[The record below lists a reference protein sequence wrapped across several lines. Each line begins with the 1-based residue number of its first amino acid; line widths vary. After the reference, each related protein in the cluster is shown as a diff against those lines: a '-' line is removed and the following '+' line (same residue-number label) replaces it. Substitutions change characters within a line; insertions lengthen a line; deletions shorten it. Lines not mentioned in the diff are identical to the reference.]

1 MLAVQY
7 HGEGGSRQEL
17 SSVPKYGDLL
27 FRTLSS
33 FSLFPRA
40 TSLEDLAQSL
50 SNLDLVQMPLG
61 AGLPPSVFSGS
72 PPPLSSLSHQ
82 PFSGFYP
89 LLSPSFIPQYP
100 KGPHPQT
107 EGIWVWAGRFQGFC
121 LSDKQC
127 GVRVRIQLS
136 APSGCQGSENKPK
149 VLGFEHQY
157 SKKFYLAFSYPHPH
171 PASTLPPTPFQSREL
186 KHALLSALCVTN
198 FFTLRLGIAFI

>member
-1 MLAVQY
+1 MGDREAERPVSNSNTDTTHTGGRFFRVLAVQY

-40 TSLEDLAQSL
+40 TSLEDPAQSL

-82 PFSGFYP
+82 LFSGFYP

-107 EGIWVWAGRFQGFC
+107 EGIWVWAGRFQG
-121 LSDKQC
+121 SS
-127 GVRVRIQLS
+127 V
-136 APSGCQGSENKPK
+136 E
-149 VLGFEHQY
+149 
-157 SKKFYLAFSYPHPH
+157 
-171 PASTLPPTPFQSREL
+171 
-186 KHALLSALCVTN
+186 
-198 FFTLRLGIAFI
+198 